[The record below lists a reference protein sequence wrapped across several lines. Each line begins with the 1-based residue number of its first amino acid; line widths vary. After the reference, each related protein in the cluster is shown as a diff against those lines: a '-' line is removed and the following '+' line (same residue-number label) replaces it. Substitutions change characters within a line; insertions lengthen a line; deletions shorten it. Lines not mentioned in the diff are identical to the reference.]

1 MRTVIVILILTTAFA
16 SAKAPAAALAKDD
29 GYRGIWYANQPSKDE
44 YRYKYSG
51 GFATYPQQQLP
62 KAIFAK
68 EVNKTFFCYGGRTRE
83 KNELL
88 HMVSYFDHTT
98 GTVPRPALVL
108 DSRAEKQLVYL
119 KDLNFDNAG
128 RPVVLFLTTTGY
140 ESGPKHGPR
149 PWFTLR
155 WTGTEWVR
163 RPFTTTDHNY
173 DHGSLHIEPDG
184 LWRIIAPT
192 DPGPQPW
199 TAGGEMVMWTSRDE
213 GATWSKAKTLTYDS
227 LRNHTYARRPVNA
240 HPGFY
245 TFWADGHT
253 LEPSESRLYFT
264 DREGSQVWRLP
275 EAMSGDSAPPEP
287 VW

>member
-1 MRTVIVILILTTAFA
+1 MFDYHPKPVGLNERSNIYYMETDDFGGTWRTVGGAVLEIPLTE
-16 SAKAPAAALAKDD
+16 SA
-29 GYRGIWYANQPSKDE
+29 N
-44 YRYKYSG
+44 
-51 GFATYPQQQLP
+51 
-62 KAIFAK
+62 
-68 EVNKTFFCYGGRTRE
+68 
-83 KNELL
+83 
-88 HMVSYFDHTT
+88 
-98 GTVPRPALVL
+98 PALVL

-119 KDLNFDNAG
+119 KDLNFDNTG
-128 RPVVLFLTTTGY
+128 KPVVLFLTATGY

-149 PWFTLR
+149 TWFTMR

-163 RPFTTTDHNY
+163 RPFTTSDHNY

-184 LWRIIAPT
+184 LWRIVAPT

-213 GATWSKAKTLTYDS
+213 GATWSKAKMLTHDS

-253 LEPSESRLYFT
+253 LEPAESRLYFT

-275 EAMSGDSAPPEP
+275 ESMSGNSAPPEP
-287 VW
+287 AW